1 MRKYLIRYFSRN
13 TYYSEVLKASFQLL
27 VAPAENE
34 TQTVKSLDIKN
45 SLNSE
50 LSLTKNVFGFD
61 VYSMG
66 LSKTFN
72 QFNISL
78 EAEVLKKEVNPFNF
92 VFLDPAKEAEIIQQP
107 DFYIDNHLFLNETTY
122 TQLPKSFN
130 SPFSRFDG
138 NEQLFDYLYKLNEEI
153 HGFIAY
159 QKGFTNTETL
169 LKDVVKFKMGVCQD
183 FAHLFIAICRKQKI
197 PARYVSGY
205 LNQGANLTGNMF
217 LHAWAEAYIPEIGWI
232 GYDPTNKLVVDHN
245 YIKIA
250 HGLDYQDCSPIKG
263 VLNTVGSNVTEHNVE
278 VINQ

>member
-13 TYYSEVLKASFQLL
+13 TYYSEVLKATFQLL
-27 VAPAENE
+27 IAPAENE
-34 TQTVKSLDIKN
+34 SQTVKFVDIKN
-45 SLNSE
+45 SLNE
-50 LSLTKNVFGFD
+50 PLFITKNVFGFD

-66 LSKTFN
+66 LVKSFN
-72 QFNISL
+72 QFNVTL

-92 VFLDPAKEAEIIQQP
+92 VFLLPNEEAEVLNSP
-107 DFYIDNHLFLNETTY
+107 DFYIDNHLYLNATTY
-122 TQLPKSFN
+122 TTLPLDFN
-130 SPFSRFDG
+130 SPFSKF
-138 NEQLFDYLYKLNEEI
+138 NATEQLFDYLYKLNEEI
-153 HGFIAY
+153 HSFIAY

-169 LKDVVKFKMGVCQD
+169 LENVVKYKMGVCQD

-205 LNQGANLTGNMF
+205 LNQGANFTGNMF
-217 LHAWAEAYIPEIGWI
+217 LHAWAEAFIPEAGWV

-250 HGLDYQDCSPIKG
+250 HGLDYQDCSPIRG
-263 VLNTVGSNVTEHNVE
+263 VLNTVGNNITEHSVE